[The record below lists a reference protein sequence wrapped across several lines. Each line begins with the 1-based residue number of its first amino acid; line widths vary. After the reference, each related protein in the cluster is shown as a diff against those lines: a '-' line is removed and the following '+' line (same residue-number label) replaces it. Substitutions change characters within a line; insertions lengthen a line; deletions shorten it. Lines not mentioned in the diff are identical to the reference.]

1 MTRRGA
7 ILLEMLLAVALF
19 AMAGLAIYGALDRA
33 ADGTLS
39 TRTRLQ
45 GADLAWSAIAL
56 IESGVARPESLDGPI
71 TERSPLWT
79 GPDPGA
85 GVDTSTES
93 PWSIRVTTE
102 PGMFR
107 GTTVVSV
114 TAVRREGGAERDW
127 YTARQLVRVGGG
139 AVAASDGSGA
149 P

>member
-7 ILLEMLLAVALF
+7 ILLEMLLAVAIF

-33 ADGTLS
+33 VDGSMS
-39 TRTRLQ
+39 TRERLR

-56 IESGVARPESLDGPI
+56 MEAGVARPEALEGPI

-85 GVDTSTES
+85 GVGEPADDRG
-93 PWSIRVTTE
+93 WSLRIETE
-102 PGMFR
+102 PGRFR
-107 GTTVVSV
+107 GTTVVAV
-114 TAVRREGGAERDW
+114 TAVRRDGERESDW
-127 YTARQLVRVGGG
+127 YTARQLVRLDGG
-139 AVAASDGSGA
+139 A